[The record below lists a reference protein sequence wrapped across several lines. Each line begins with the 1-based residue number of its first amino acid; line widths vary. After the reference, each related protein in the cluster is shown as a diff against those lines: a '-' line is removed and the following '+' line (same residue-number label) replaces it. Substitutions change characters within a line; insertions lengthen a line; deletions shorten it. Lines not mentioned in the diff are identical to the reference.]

1 MSDIKPSGVRL
12 TLLIGGWAA
21 VVGSLM
27 GMMGNLLHPHTPF
40 DDPLGTAEVIFGSES
55 WVTLHVVIV
64 VGVFLMLL
72 GLFALYRSITGPNAQ
87 ALAQFG
93 MLAAVVGVSV
103 GLLLVIMDGVAAPQL
118 AEEWTT
124 APPAEQTIALRVLS
138 ANETVNFSV
147 ASLFNLIFAGATF
160 IFFGLAL
167 AVGRDYPHWF
177 GWVAVAAGVLSI
189 GAGLVQAYNGEPT
202 EASRLLTI
210 IGPTV
215 ITLWS
220 LAVGVVLI
228 RRTRIMETIQ

>member
-1 MSDIKPSGVRL
+1 MSDIDSSGVRL

-27 GMMGNLLHPHTPF
+27 GMLGNLLHPHTPIE
-40 DDPLGTAEVIFGSES
+40 DPLGTAEVIFGSGS

-72 GLFALYRSITGPNAQ
+72 GLFALYRSITGQNAQ

-118 AEEWTT
+118 AEEWAT
-124 APPAEQTIALRVLS
+124 APPAEQTVALRILS

-167 AVGRDYPHWF
+167 AVGRDYPHWL
-177 GWVAVAAGVLSI
+177 GWVAVAAGVLSV

-215 ITLWS
+215 ITLW
-220 LAVGVVLI
+220 LLGLGVALI
-228 RRTRIMETIQ
+228 RRTRITEAIQ

>member
-1 MSDIKPSGVRL
+1 MDIDSSGLRL
-12 TLLIGGWAA
+12 TFLIGGWAA

-40 DDPLGTAEVIFGSES
+40 DDPLGTAEVILGSGS
-55 WVTLHVVIV
+55 WVTHHVVIV

-72 GLFALYRSITGPNAQ
+72 GLFALYRSITGPTAQ

-118 AEEWTT
+118 AEEWAT
-124 APPAEQTIALRVLS
+124 APPPEQTMALRVLS

-167 AVGRDYPHWF
+167 AIGRDYPRWF

-202 EASRLLTI
+202 EASRLLTV

-220 LAVGVVLI
+220 LVLGVVLI
-228 RRTRIMETIQ
+228 GRTRTREAIQ